1 MKKIIS
7 ATAVFIP
14 VALFAVGALWF
25 QQEGGLN
32 APKVKLTSEE
42 LTTSVASSVEEVVS
56 SSSNSTSSQASQI
69 STTSTSEA
77 GFASQRPVQTLRDFN
92 NAIVEIANNTN
103 PAVVTVTTE
112 QVVRFRQLDPFS
124 MFFGEFG
131 GQERERIRRGLGSGV
146 IVSEDGVILTN
157 YHVIEDAEE
166 ITVRFYEGEEVK
178 AEVVGSDPMMDIA
191 VLRVDR
197 KDLPILEMGNSDNLQ
212 VGELVLAVG
221 SPLEESLAHS
231 VSMGIVSAKGRSI
244 GIYSNVA
251 GYENFIQTDAAINP
265 GNSGGAL
272 VNMDGELIGI
282 NSAIASRS
290 GGNQGIGFAIPVN
303 MVRQAMES
311 ILESG
316 RVVRGFLGISWGG
329 DVDQTMAKA
338 LKLDVNYGVIVGTVT
353 EGGPAAKAGLR
364 AEDVLIRL
372 NGEPIRN
379 WALFR
384 TTIASTRPG
393 EKVEI
398 EYVRNGKKQ
407 TTTITLGEMEPETTA
422 AVEPSA
428 RDEFLKNLG
437 LGIQSLTNE
446 LRSRLGLDSDVE
458 GVVVSYLD
466 QNSSAYRQGL
476 RQGDVILEV
485 QGESVDSA
493 NRFYQRLKELVD
505 GGEEAVLFRVNRQ
518 GQRLFIAL
526 DLTK

>member
-1 MKKIIS
+1 
-7 ATAVFIP
+7 
-14 VALFAVGALWF
+14 
-25 QQEGGLN
+25 
-32 APKVKLTSEE
+32 
-42 LTTSVASSVEEVVS
+42 
-56 SSSNSTSSQASQI
+56 
-69 STTSTSEA
+69 
-77 GFASQRPVQTLRDFN
+77 
-92 NAIVEIANNTN
+92 
-103 PAVVTVTTE
+103 
-112 QVVRFRQLDPFS
+112 
-124 MFFGEFG
+124 
-131 GQERERIRRGLGSGV
+131 
-146 IVSEDGVILTN
+146 
-157 YHVIEDAEE
+157 
-166 ITVRFYEGEEVK
+166 
-178 AEVVGSDPMMDIA
+178 
-191 VLRVDR
+191 
-197 KDLPILEMGNSDNLQ
+197 
-212 VGELVLAVG
+212 
-221 SPLEESLAHS
+221 
-231 VSMGIVSAKGRSI
+231 
-244 GIYSNVA
+244 
-251 GYENFIQTDAAINP
+251 
-265 GNSGGAL
+265 
-272 VNMDGELIGI
+272 
-282 NSAIASRS
+282 
-290 GGNQGIGFAIPVN
+290 
-303 MVRQAMES
+303 
-311 ILESG
+311 
-316 RVVRGFLGISWGG
+316 
-329 DVDQTMAKA
+329 
-338 LKLDVNYGVIVGTVT
+338 VNYGVIVGTVT
-353 EGGPAAKAGLR
+353 EDGPAEKAGLR

-398 EYVRNGKKQ
+398 EYVRDGKKR

-458 GVVVSYLD
+458 GVVVSDLD